1 MTVKEVLDQ
10 LHALS
15 DPRAVRNWERIGNDP
30 KNYIG
35 VALTKLKNLAKKIK
49 KNHELSLE
57 LWKTGI
63 HDARVLA
70 CLIADPLRV
79 TEAQI
84 DEWMKQ
90 IRNTELGDQIANYVV
105 SGGPFAM
112 KKMKQWTKSKDE
124 WTKRTGYM
132 LVAAMAGHP
141 QILSDEDLEAILE
154 TIEEEIHRSPN
165 YARDG
170 MNWALIKIG
179 YRSTALNKLAMAAA
193 KRIGP
198 VQVDYGDTSCKVPD
212 AIAYLQRKKANTNRL
227 VIGGV

>member
-15 DPRAVRNWERIGNDP
+15 DPRAVKNWERIGNDP

-70 CLIADPLRV
+70 CLIADPLKV

-90 IRNTELGDQIANYVV
+90 IENTELGDQIANYVV
-105 SGGPFAM
+105 TGGPFAM

-141 QILSDEDLEAILE
+141 QILSEEDLEKILE
-154 TIEEEIHRSPN
+154 TIEKEIHRSPN

-179 YRSTALNKLAMAAA
+179 YRSPELNKLAQAAA

-198 VQVDYGDTSCKVPD
+198 VMVDYGDTSCKVPD
-212 AIAYLQRKKANTNRL
+212 ALTYLQRK
-227 VIGGV
+227 

>member
-15 DPRAVRNWERIGNDP
+15 DPRAVKNWEKLGNDP
-30 KNYIG
+30 KIYIG
-35 VALTKLKNLAKKIK
+35 VGLTKLKTFAKKIK
-49 KNHELSLE
+49 KNQALSLE
-57 LWKTGI
+57 LWKTGY

-70 CLIADPLRV
+70 CLIADPLEV

-84 DEWMKQ
+84 DEWMKHIQ
-90 IRNTELGDQIANYVV
+90 NTELGDQIAAYVV
-105 SGGPFAM
+105 GGGPFAM

-132 LVAAMAGHP
+132 LVSGMAGNP
-141 QILSDEDLEAILE
+141 QILSDEDLEKILQ
-154 TIEEEIHRSPN
+154 TIEKEIHRSPN

-179 YRSTALNKLAMAAA
+179 YRSLELNKLAIEAAE
-193 KRIGP
+193 RIGP
-198 VQVDYGDTSCKVPD
+198 VQVDYGDTSCKLPD
-212 AIAYLQRKKANTNRL
+212 AITYLKRKKPSSNRL
-227 VIGGV
+227 AIGGI